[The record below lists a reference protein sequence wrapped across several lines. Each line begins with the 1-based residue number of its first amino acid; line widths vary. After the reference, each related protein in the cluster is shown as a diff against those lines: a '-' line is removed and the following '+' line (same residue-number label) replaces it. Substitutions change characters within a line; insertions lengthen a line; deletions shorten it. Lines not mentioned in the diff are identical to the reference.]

1 MSCYLWPI
9 LSVLSR
15 EKDASI
21 GKKTMWA
28 MKARNDTATELV
40 SAGSVYCVTRPGNL
54 VETAT
59 VVSVNDDSFGIPHVR
74 YQVSIGR
81 SDRHVFEEGP
91 RVLALSC
98 FAEHY
103 NLALAS

>member
-1 MSCYLWPI
+1 
-9 LSVLSR
+9 
-15 EKDASI
+15 
-21 GKKTMWA
+21 MWA
-28 MKARNDTATELV
+28 RKPKSDTAAETVRE
-40 SAGSVYCVTRPGNL
+40 GSVFRIAREGNL

-59 VVSVNDDSFGIPHVR
+59 VLAIDDDTFGIPHVR
-74 YQVSIGR
+74 YQVTIGR
-81 SDRHVFEEGP
+81 SDNYIFEEGQ

>member
-1 MSCYLWPI
+1 MWTM
-9 LSVLSR
+9 
-15 EKDASI
+15 
-21 GKKTMWA
+21 KT
-28 MKARNDTATELV
+28 RNNTDQEPV
-40 SAGSVYCVTRPGNL
+40 CVGSVFRVACGGNL

-59 VVSVNDDSFGIPHVR
+59 VLAVDDDSFGIPHVR

-81 SDRHVFEEGP
+81 SDHHVFEEGP

-103 NLALAS
+103 NLAVAS

>member
-1 MSCYLWPI
+1 
-9 LSVLSR
+9 
-15 EKDASI
+15 
-21 GKKTMWA
+21 MWN
-28 MKARNDTATELV
+28 MKARKGSSTE
-40 SAGSVYCVTRPGNL
+40 SVRTGGVYRVACGGNL

-59 VVSVNDDSFGIPHVR
+59 VLAVDDDSFGIPHVR

-81 SDRHVFEEGP
+81 SDNHVFEKGP

-103 NLALAS
+103 NLALGS

>member
-1 MSCYLWPI
+1 MWSWKTKNGKDTDL
-9 LSVLSR
+9 VR
-15 EKDASI
+15 E
-21 GKKTMWA
+21 
-28 MKARNDTATELV
+28 
-40 SAGSVYCVTRPGNL
+40 GSVYCIAREGNL

-59 VVSVNDDSFGIPHVR
+59 VLAIDDDTFGIPHVR
-74 YQVSIGR
+74 YRVSIGR
-81 SDRHVFEEGP
+81 SDNYVIEEGP